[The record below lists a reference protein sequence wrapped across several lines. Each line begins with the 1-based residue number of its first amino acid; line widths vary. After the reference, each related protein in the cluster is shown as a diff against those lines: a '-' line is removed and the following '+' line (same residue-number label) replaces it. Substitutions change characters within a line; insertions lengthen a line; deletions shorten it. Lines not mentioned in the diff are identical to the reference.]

1 MQLGTGGGSARP
13 MPKSQNPKTPQQH
26 IIRTKLIL
34 GINKIKYHRLLREN

>member
-1 MQLGTGGGSARP
+1 MIGMKISSTGEITY
-13 MPKSQNPKTPQQH
+13 PKIRDLEQH